1 MTTYSDTYGFEL
13 STGQEAAAQAY
24 DAGARSFV
32 AWRADAMAHLDEA
45 IETDPDFPLPKL
57 LKAWIM
63 HASRSARFNP
73 AIDALLAEVE
83 PRLGDASERER
94 AIAGSV
100 RIAHGGDPQPGVS
113 VLETYLARNP
123 TDIVAHRLLQF
134 ELFWSGESRWM
145 RDVVERAAPAWNES
159 IPDFAHFQAVR
170 AFSNEEAGD
179 YETAERSGRD
189 AVDREP
195 ESAWGAHAVAHVM
208 FMQGRVDDGIA
219 FMEPLSG
226 NWGKANQIGHHCWW
240 HLCLFLLEQGEHDR
254 IFELL
259 ETKVRN
265 PDSPLIQAMPDA
277 TIDLQNV
284 ASLLKRLELRG
295 IDVGDRWNTI
305 ADVCAD
311 RITDHDNPFAS
322 AHDAMTLS
330 AVGRYDLV
338 EQLADNMRADG
349 ARTSMLA
356 NANRSLGVPLVE
368 AMAAHRKGEHD
379 RVVDLL
385 WPIRRN
391 LSQVGG
397 SHAQRDIFFQV
408 LVDSAMRSGR
418 KDQLA
423 ILLQDISGIG
433 IADVGER
440 SLYRDAMAEAA

>member
-1 MTTYSDTYGFEL
+1 MTTRSDTYGFEL
-13 STGQEAAAQAY
+13 STDSDAAAQAY

-32 AWRADAMAHLDEA
+32 AWRADAMGHLDQA
-45 IETDPDFPLPKL
+45 IEADANFALPKL

-63 HASRSARFNP
+63 HASRSGRFNP
-73 AIDALLAEVE
+73 AIDALLDEVE
-83 PRLGDASERER
+83 PRLADASERER
-94 AIAGSV
+94 AIARSV
-100 RIAHGGDPQPGVS
+100 RIAHNGNPQPGVS

-145 RDVVERAAPAWNES
+145 RDVVERAAPAWTES
-159 IPDFAHFQAVR
+159 TPDFAHFQAVR

-179 YETAERSGRD
+179 YETAERTGRD

-208 FMQGRVDDGIA
+208 FMQGRVDEGIA
-219 FMEPLSG
+219 FMEPLTG
-226 NWGKANQIGHHCWW
+226 NWGKASQIGHHCWW
-240 HLCLFLLEQGEHDR
+240 HLCLFLLERGEYDR

-265 PDSPLIQAMPDA
+265 PESPLIQAMPDA

-295 IDVGDRWNTI
+295 VDVGDRWNSI
-305 ADVCAD
+305 ADVCAG
-311 RITDHDNPFAS
+311 RITDHDNPFTS

-338 EQLADNMRADG
+338 EQLADNLRADG
-349 ARTSMLA
+349 AKASLVS
-356 NANRSLGVPLVE
+356 NANGSLGVPLVE

-379 RVVDLL
+379 SVVDLL

-423 ILLQDISGIG
+423 ILLQDIAGIG
-433 IADVGER
+433 IANVGER